1 MERHGASVTER
12 LEGLLAWALRV
23 TAPLLPPERREWA
36 QAVRQ
41 EAAHLPR
48 GWPRL
53 DWLAGGLWLVVREA
67 HVVRKFVYWAG
78 IGGVAAIA
86 IWATWR
92 SWTNVPTTDV
102 EVQTDRVRLLVAA
115 MALIALPWVGRR
127 RGWFGPVGNGVAAR
141 LCRVAGFAAIW
152 GLGLYL
158 VRLDKQGGAT
168 GYSLGGINWLQEIG
182 GLVLLAA
189 VVTVPL
195 IIKARRPYVEAS
207 TLWSLSGMAAVI
219 VLVILPVQL
228 LAIAYIAGI
237 LLATSRRSPVTS
249 TSLIGGAMA
258 GLVAAAISYE
268 LAYHVEQLGL
278 AVFGLMVVV
287 IVLAAAPV
295 GAISAWQVAG
305 QDYASGLREAR
316 IRQGLLAG
324 TVAGAC
330 CGLVVVNFGMFMVVT
345 MILGPAAG
353 LVGGALGGAFADQ
366 HPLPR
371 RDGSRAAG
379 FFVSSS

>member
-1 MERHGASVTER
+1 MER
-12 LEGLLAWALRV
+12 LDGLLTWSLGAVAR
-23 TAPLLPPERREWA
+23 LLPPERREWA
-36 QAVRQ
+36 EAVQQ
-41 EAAHLPR
+41 EAAHLPG

-86 IWATWR
+86 GWALWR
-92 SWTNVPTTDV
+92 SWTNVPRIDV
-102 EVQTDRVRLLVAA
+102 EVGTDRVRLLVAA
-115 MALIALPWVGRR
+115 TALIALPWIGRR
-127 RGWFGPVGNGVAAR
+127 RGWFGPVGNSVAAR
-141 LCRVAGFAAIW
+141 LGRVAGCAAIW
-152 GLGLYL
+152 SPALYL
-158 VRLDKQGGAT
+158 VRLDKQTGQT
-168 GYSLGGINWLQEIG
+168 GYSPGGINWLQEIG

-195 IIKARRPYVEAS
+195 IIKAMRPAAETS

-219 VLVILPVQL
+219 VLVILPVQM
-228 LAIAYIAGI
+228 LAIVYIAGI
-237 LLATSRRSPVTS
+237 LLATSRRSVVTS
-249 TSLIGGAMA
+249 ASLIGGAIA
-258 GLVAAAISYE
+258 GLVAALITNQ
-268 LAYHVEQLGL
+268 LASHVEELGL
-278 AVFGLMVVV
+278 AVFGLMVLV
-287 IVLAAAPV
+287 ILLAAVPA
-295 GAISAWQVAG
+295 GTISAWLVSG
-305 QDYASGLREAR
+305 HQDQAELREAR

-330 CGLVVVNFGMFMVVT
+330 CGLVAVTFEMFMVFAMV
-345 MILGPAAG
+345 LGPAAG

-366 HPLPR
+366 HQLPR

>member
-1 MERHGASVTER
+1 MERRGGAAMER
-12 LEGLLAWALRV
+12 LDGLLTWSLGVVAR
-23 TAPLLPPERREWA
+23 LLPPDRREWA
-36 QAVRQ
+36 EAVQQ
-41 EAAHLPR
+41 EAAHLPG

-86 IWATWR
+86 AWALWR
-92 SWTNVPTTDV
+92 SWTNVPRIDV
-102 EVQTDRVRLLVAA
+102 EVGTDRVRLLVAA
-115 MALIALPWVGRR
+115 TALIALPWIGRR
-127 RGWFGPVGNGVAAR
+127 RGWFGPVGNSVAAR
-141 LCRVAGFAAIW
+141 LGRVAGCAAIW
-152 GLGLYL
+152 SPALYL
-158 VRLDKQGGAT
+158 VRLDKQTGQT
-168 GYSLGGINWLQEIG
+168 GYSPGGINWLQEIG

-195 IIKARRPYVEAS
+195 IIKAMRPAVETS

-219 VLVILPVQL
+219 VLVILPVQM
-228 LAIAYIAGI
+228 LAIVYIAGI
-237 LLATSRRSPVTS
+237 LLATSRRSVVTS
-249 TSLIGGAMA
+249 ASLIGGAIA
-258 GLVAAAISYE
+258 GLVSALMTNQ
-268 LAYHVEQLGL
+268 LASHVEELGL
-278 AVFGLMVVV
+278 AVFALMVLV
-287 IVLAAAPV
+287 ILVAAVPA
-295 GAISAWQVAG
+295 GTISAWLV
-305 QDYASGLREAR
+305 SGHEDQGELREAR

-330 CGLVVVNFGMFMVVT
+330 CGLVTVTFGMFMVFA

-366 HPLPR
+366 HQLPR